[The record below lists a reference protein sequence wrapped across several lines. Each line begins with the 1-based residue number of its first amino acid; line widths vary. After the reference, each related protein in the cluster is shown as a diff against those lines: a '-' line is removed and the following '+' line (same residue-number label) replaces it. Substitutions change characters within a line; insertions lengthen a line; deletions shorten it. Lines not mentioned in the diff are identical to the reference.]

1 MSKQTT
7 FKEIP
12 EIKAYKELKI
22 QIEAEQRK
30 LTETETKLTNMKSS
44 IKELEGKISESE
56 LNKQKNMER
65 FALGEIS
72 QSELNKAKKQH
83 LEAVQEYNDTKEL
96 VEIMES
102 VIEKQKK
109 ILLNLQREML
119 TTSSAVWDKIADEFQ
134 KKLEAS
140 VGETAK
146 FLWVAMMSANHHNR
160 PIRPHELPER
170 VRIFATPERDE
181 VTKLQEKLW
190 NEFVEEN

>member
-1 MSKQTT
+1 MTQKTT

-22 QIEAEQRK
+22 QIEAAQRK

-44 IKELEGKISESE
+44 INELEGKISESE

-72 QSELNKAKKQH
+72 QSEMNKAKKLH

-96 VEIMES
+96 VEITES

-119 TTSSAVWDKIADEFQ
+119 TTSSAVWHKIADEFQ
-134 KKLEAS
+134 KKLESS

-146 FLWVAMMSANHHNR
+146 SLWVAMMSTNHHCR
-160 PIRPHELPER
+160 QIRPFELPER
-170 VRIFATPERDE
+170 LRIFATPERDE

-190 NEFVEEN
+190 NEFVEED